1 MYNEAEKQQ
10 NLFSQSYTVNITL
23 YHATSYSWPRGRT
36 HRHTHTHAYIRREV
50 MLRNQAR
57 AWFKN
62 SGPKIQNIPISR
74 LQKCYIRINSNKG
87 DVMVS
92 FHQSDILLIEVH
104 SSYDFTANKT
114 VHMLME
120 MLRMLKAFGVVQPT
134 MDAFVFPRKE
144 CDRCVVKITMTYD
157 INTVTF
163 KYYITCIPIHQ
174 VTTSLMCA
182 VMNNK
187 AACQNL
193 TNSPKLD
200 YIIWLTADER
210 NKWGLNFSL
219 TKSGFG
225 VLLMNNNV
233 CLKKPIYSV
242 YSESFTMLMLISKY
256 EENSRIPNYKPV
268 LTSHFMQYNKVR
280 HDPLTGEEAHLCSL
294 DLTRKMYEVIRSWTH
309 A

>member
-1 MYNEAEKQQ
+1 
-10 NLFSQSYTVNITL
+10 
-23 YHATSYSWPRGRT
+23 
-36 HRHTHTHAYIRREV
+36 
-50 MLRNQAR
+50 
-57 AWFKN
+57 
-62 SGPKIQNIPISR
+62 
-74 LQKCYIRINSNKG
+74 
-87 DVMVS
+87 
-92 FHQSDILLIEVH
+92 
-104 SSYDFTANKT
+104 
-114 VHMLME
+114 
-120 MLRMLKAFGVVQPT
+120 MLKAFGVVQPT

-144 CDRCVVKITMTYD
+144 CNRCVVKITMTYD

-233 CLKKPIYSV
+233 CLKKPIYS
-242 YSESFTMLMLISKY
+242 ESFTMLMLISKY

-294 DLTRKMYEVIRSWTH
+294 DLTRKIYEVIRSWTH